1 MSITW
6 EFLASVRSFNGNPIT
21 IYGPQIWLIAAVAAA
36 QIELSPRWCPVLT
49 SHNPSFRSTGKK
61 IPQLNDWSKHNSSII
76 PEIHVHVVYEYYR
89 PLWQI
94 DKQYSIC
101 NYIDSTFANIGQNSP
116 HQIMNCRR
124 FAKSILHSEFENV
137 LPFRQSKGSG
147 CIILDKLL
155 CRNGFVA
162 LGHTKTGTTIANRPP
177 MKLLPC
183 TDFQETNSSYLLLLY
198 LYHSHCPPGLSVRE
212 PYLSASV

>member
-101 NYIDSTFANIGQNSP
+101 NYIASTFANIGQNSP

-124 FAKSILHSEFENV
+124 FGKSILHSEFENV

-162 LGHTKTGTTIANRPP
+162 LLWVILKRESQLQIGHRWNFCP
-177 MKLLPC
+177 
-183 TDFQETNSSYLLLLY
+183 DF
-198 LYHSHCPPGLSVRE
+198 
-212 PYLSASV
+212 